1 MKKKNRNILSVNYLK
16 KKMNGAIAQLAAA
29 AWTGPHLLDPQDHF
43 EMTYDQFTRSARAD
57 SENTRDVADDI
68 EDDVAHDRVRG
79 YLPDYDMAAERLKKL

>member
-1 MKKKNRNILSVNYLK
+1 
-16 KKMNGAIAQLAAA
+16 
-29 AWTGPHLLDPQDHF
+29 
-43 EMTYDQFTRSARAD
+43 MTYDQFTRSARAD